1 MVSFCCSQ
9 VAVLAAYKISWSI
22 HDPFRMY
29 TKIIMYFSLL
39 PFLPGEAINRLRKF
53 FPTADAETVISVQ
66 QASVNEGKAVKRLL
80 ELGFP
85 LRKVPIPRA

>member
-1 MVSFCCSQ
+1 MTLSLC
-9 VAVLAAYKISWSI
+9 ISL
-22 HDPFRMY
+22 
-29 TKIIMYFSLL
+29 YFHL
-39 PFLPGEAINRLRKF
+39 LPGEAINRLRRF